1 MRHLYGVCGEGLKN
15 ALGAYGYAFP
25 FQRGQMLQFE
35 DTSQREGIVSADEYM
50 DRLAKHDAVFYLS
63 FLKKH
68 ADEIKTGV
76 KNPRFIDNS
85 TARENIE
92 RIHVLQD
99 RPNPPMK
106 IVDIGVGWETL
117 DSVSGWRLQR
127 SNTLINGDLYRIVDP
142 LDYQR
147 ANGSAEKMQESFN
160 AIKHQQASQ

>member
-1 MRHLYGVCGEGLKN
+1 M
-15 ALGAYGYAFP
+15 GAYGYAFP
-25 FQRGQMLQFE
+25 FQRGKMLQFE

-63 FLKKH
+63 FLQKH
-68 ADEIKTGV
+68 VDEIKAGV
-76 KNPRFIDNS
+76 RNPRFIDNS

-92 RIHVLQD
+92 RIRVLQD

-127 SNTLINGDLYRIVDP
+127 ANTLINGELYRIVDP

-147 ANGSAEKMQESFN
+147 ACGCKEKMQESFER
-160 AIKHQQASQ
+160 IRLQYKK